1 MQNKDKNPMLTGVIW
16 KQVLRFFFPI
26 LIGVFFQQLYNT
38 VDAVVVG
45 RFAGKAALASVG
57 GSSGQI
63 LNFLFSFFM
72 GLSTG
77 ATVIIAHAFGA
88 DHPERVDD
96 ALHTT
101 YAFGLVGGSI
111 FGAVG
116 FLFTKPLLRLLQ
128 TPADLMPSSILY
140 VRILMAGMV
149 FALLYNMCSGIL
161 RAVGDSKR
169 PLFILIG
176 CCGAN
181 IVLDALFVAVFRMG
195 VLGAAIA
202 TVLCQAFSAVVTT
215 WLLVKK
221 TPQLRLRLSRLR
233 IKPDVLKKILSIG
246 LPTAIAGSMFSISN
260 MILQTAINRMGI
272 DEVAAWTAYGKVDSL
287 WWMINQAFSTAIT
300 TFVGQ
305 NYGAGLTDRVR
316 KGTRQVLLIEM
327 ATAVVMTIAFNI
339 FGPVLLSLFTTD
351 SHVVDLGMQLVRML
365 TPFYA
370 VYAISEITGATLRA
384 EGHVLVNTAANLIG
398 VCAFRIIWVTLV
410 FPSGTFRQ
418 TLACYPISWTLI
430 TIFIAGFYLRNQEK
444 ILAGIGTED

>member
-140 VRILMAGMV
+140 VRILMAISSSTPTGAHLTSMKQPA
-149 FALLYNMCSGIL
+149 FTRFTSIMTSQLHLYTSQ
-161 RAVGDSKR
+161 V
-169 PLFILIG
+169 
-176 CCGAN
+176 
-181 IVLDALFVAVFRMG
+181 
-195 VLGAAIA
+195 
-202 TVLCQAFSAVVTT
+202 
-215 WLLVKK
+215 
-221 TPQLRLRLSRLR
+221 SR
-233 IKPDVLKKILSIG
+233 
-246 LPTAIAGSMFSISN
+246 F
-260 MILQTAINRMGI
+260 
-272 DEVAAWTAYGKVDSL
+272 
-287 WWMINQAFSTAIT
+287 
-300 TFVGQ
+300 
-305 NYGAGLTDRVR
+305 
-316 KGTRQVLLIEM
+316 
-327 ATAVVMTIAFNI
+327 
-339 FGPVLLSLFTTD
+339 LSLVET
-351 SHVVDLGMQLVRML
+351 SRR
-365 TPFYA
+365 
-370 VYAISEITGATLRA
+370 IS
-384 EGHVLVNTAANLIG
+384 
-398 VCAFRIIWVTLV
+398 
-410 FPSGTFRQ
+410 S
-418 TLACYPISWTLI
+418 
-430 TIFIAGFYLRNQEK
+430 
-444 ILAGIGTED
+444 